1 MHDEPPLLS
10 RCPATARQ
18 GAWFWL
24 FLTTGAK
31 MVVPDIPKGRRLTPR
46 EREVL
51 SWTANGKTAWEI
63 SVILNIS
70 ESTVISHLRNSRDK
84 LETVNVVQTIV
95 EAMRRSEIRL

>member
-1 MHDEPPLLS
+1 
-10 RCPATARQ
+10 
-18 GAWFWL
+18 
-24 FLTTGAK
+24 

>member
-1 MHDEPPLLS
+1 
-10 RCPATARQ
+10 
-18 GAWFWL
+18 
-24 FLTTGAK
+24 
-31 MVVPDIPKGRRLTPR
+31 MVVADIPKGRRLTPR

-95 EAMRRSEIRL
+95 EAMRRSEICL

>member
-1 MHDEPPLLS
+1 
-10 RCPATARQ
+10 
-18 GAWFWL
+18 
-24 FLTTGAK
+24 
-31 MVVPDIPKGRRLTPR
+31 MVVADIPKGRRLTPR

-63 SVILNIS
+63 SIILDIS
-70 ESTVISHLRNSRDK
+70 ESTVISHLRNARDK

>member
-1 MHDEPPLLS
+1 
-10 RCPATARQ
+10 
-18 GAWFWL
+18 
-24 FLTTGAK
+24 
-31 MVVPDIPKGRRLTPR
+31 MVVPDIPKGKRLTPR

-51 SWTANGKTAWEI
+51 SWIANGKTAWEI
-63 SVILNIS
+63 SVILDIS